1 MAAPQ
6 SLILASPYTLTADRR
21 SIFISL
27 NLYAYQLPNDL
38 SYCYYIEHYQ
48 ELEFFLAKSGF
59 YCPQWDHLPNQCPN
73 ERASLSSPTSLPS
86 HLFSFIAAFNSSNL
100 IWGMTQ
106 WRYHPSLQAVLFKLP
121 PFPLWCP
128 DRTAMEF
135 HVPSPHHPCQLALY
149 SCS

>member
-48 ELEFFLAKSGF
+48 ELEFSCEIGILLPPMRSFTKPMPKQKSV
-59 YCPQWDHLPNQCPN
+59 
-73 ERASLSSPTSLPS
+73 SLVSNFPPFTP
-86 HLFSFIAAFNSSNL
+86 FSFIAAFNSSNL

-106 WRYHPSLQAVLFKLP
+106 WRYHPSLQAVLLKLP
-121 PFPLWCP
+121 PFLLWCL

>member
-1 MAAPQ
+1 MAAPKAWYLPVHTHQ
-6 SLILASPYTLTADRR
+6 QRIDARSLYHWICMPINCQMIWVIVITLNTTR
-21 SIFISL
+21 
-27 NLYAYQLPNDL
+27 NWN
-38 SYCYYIEHYQ
+38 
-48 ELEFFLAKSGF
+48 FLAKSGF

-106 WRYHPSLQAVLFKLP
+106 WRYHPSLQAVLLKLP
-121 PFPLWCP
+121 PFLLWCP